1 MSYQITKIN
10 EHHIDGYA
18 QAFDSVA
25 RELRYL
31 AYFEGP
37 SRETTL
43 EYVRQNMAE
52 NWPHFVALDGE
63 KVIGWCDI
71 SSLDRPVFEHAGGLS
86 LGIIREYR
94 GKGVGKVLLTAAL
107 QAAKERG
114 LSRVELTVRE
124 RNPIAIQLYER
135 AGFVK
140 EGLHIKAVKINGQY
154 ENYFSMALLIPEN
167 D

>member
-1 MSYQITKIN
+1 MNYQITKIT

-31 AYFEGP
+31 AYFEGL
-37 SRETTL
+37 SRETTV
-43 EYVRQNMAE
+43 EYVRQNIAE

-63 KVIGWCDI
+63 KVVGWCDI

-94 GKGVGKVLLTAAL
+94 DKGVGKKLLTVAL
-107 QAAKERG
+107 QAAKGRG

-124 RNPIAIQLYER
+124 RNPVAIKLYER

-140 EGLHIKAVKINGQY
+140 EGLHIKAVKINGKY
-154 ENYFSMALLIPEN
+154 ENHFSMALLIPEN
-167 D
+167 E

>member
-1 MSYQITKIN
+1 MNYQITKIT

-31 AYFEGP
+31 AYFEGL
-37 SRETTL
+37 SRETTV
-43 EYVRQNMAE
+43 EYVRQNIAE
-52 NWPHFVALDGE
+52 NWPHFVALDG
-63 KVIGWCDI
+63 
-71 SSLDRPVFEHAGGLS
+71 DRPVFEHAGGLS

-94 GKGVGKVLLTAAL
+94 DKGVGKKLLTVAL
-107 QAAKERG
+107 QAAKGRG

-124 RNPIAIQLYER
+124 RNPVAIKLYER

-140 EGLHIKAVKINGQY
+140 EGLHIKAVKINGKY
-154 ENYFSMALLIPEN
+154 ENHFSMALLIPEN
-167 D
+167 E